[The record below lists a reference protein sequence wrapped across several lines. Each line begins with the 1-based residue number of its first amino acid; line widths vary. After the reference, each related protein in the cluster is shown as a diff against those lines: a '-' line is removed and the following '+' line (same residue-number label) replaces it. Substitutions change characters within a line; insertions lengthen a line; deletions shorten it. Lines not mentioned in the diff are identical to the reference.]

1 MTEQE
6 RIIVDE
12 AVDAALAF
20 GLGIMGIMTNVSEQL
35 EMNDLSMT
43 DEIEE
48 YAFNQARRN
57 A

>member
-20 GLGIMGIMTNVSEQL
+20 GLGIMTNVSEQL

-48 YAFNQARRN
+48 
-57 A
+57 